1 MPRLALLSS
10 IGALLLLGSDV
21 AIAAS
26 SPIVPPATLASM
38 YMLTTSTTLT
48 APTSTMSPSDATS
61 YLMSNWGLSGGK
73 LQNGGSNLAFVDD
86 PFPDDSTSSSADS
99 ASNSTSVLR
108 VTYPAGSYS
117 HDTGGAQ
124 FYALF
129 GNSSNSS
136 SRGENWESMLLTY
149 EVAFDADFDWVKGGK
164 LPGLRGG
171 QDEYGCSGGR
181 AANGTNCF
189 SSRMMW
195 RTDGDGEGA
204 YSLEFGSVRGDESS
218 WLVYAYVVESKGFCD
233 TPTLMCNDDGYGT
246 SIDRGVFDFEAG
258 A

>member
-1 MPRLALLSS
+1 
-10 IGALLLLGSDV
+10 
-21 AIAAS
+21 
-26 SPIVPPATLASM
+26 
-38 YMLTTSTTLT
+38 
-48 APTSTMSPSDATS
+48 
-61 YLMSNWGLSGGK
+61 
-73 LQNGGSNLAFVDD
+73 
-86 PFPDDSTSSSADS
+86 
-99 ASNSTSVLR
+99 
-108 VTYPAGSYS
+108 
-117 HDTGGAQ
+117 
-124 FYALF
+124 
-129 GNSSNSS
+129 
-136 SRGENWESMLLTY
+136 MLLTY

-204 YSLEFGSVRGDESS
+204 YSMELGSVRGDESS